1 MKISKLGIYSFLF
14 GSFSKVIDDL
24 MDMYE
29 KTAINIY
36 FLEFFK
42 IALVI
47 ICCKLFNIIQHN
59 YFITFIIASGFLFGI
74 EFPDAYTGE
83 PYWAVAS
90 CVWLVSALPLVIKNF
105 KINILH
111 LIVLAFIF
119 LILNNLSLSLTETE
133 GDPYIRNFF
142 NKVTNNKAT
151 FLFEKEPSEVSKKKL
166 TYRLLNI
173 ILCIFLLCK
182 GNNMFVNYFNI
193 KDTDFAD
200 SLYFIS
206 MFSIGYYSLSVINQ
220 AYMIY
225 FRDVKYMKNNEGREK
240 YLPSKNDTN
249 DTNVDKP
256 KNIEKEKKEK
266 RKKKKEKRK
275 ETKLQEK

>member
-1 MKISKLGIYSFLF
+1 MNSSKLGIYSFLF
-14 GSFSKVIDDL
+14 GSISKIIDDL

-47 ICCKLFNIIQHN
+47 ICCKLFTIIRHN

-74 EFPDAYTGE
+74 EFPDAYAGE
-83 PYWAVAS
+83 PYWALIS
-90 CVWLVSALPLVIKNF
+90 CIWVVSVLPLVIKKF

-119 LILNNLSLSLTETE
+119 LVLNFSSLLLTETE
-133 GDPYIRNFF
+133 GDPYVRNFF
-142 NKVTNNKAT
+142 NKMTNNKAT

-166 TYRLLNI
+166 FYRLLNT

-220 AYMIY
+220 SYMMY
-225 FRDVKYMKNNEGREK
+225 FRDVKYMKNKGGSVK

-249 DTNVDKP
+249 NTTNTIVDKP
-256 KNIEKEKKEK
+256 KNIGK
-266 RKKKKEKRK
+266 RKKIKKRK
-275 ETKLQEK
+275 ERKLQEK